1 MFAQRSR
8 RGFHSSSAFMLKKY
22 SSWAFITLKM
32 KSARCLE
39 TPGTDCTAT
48 WRCIPEESN
57 AQLVPEI
64 EFAHKW
70 TDMTAYRKLF
80 HL

>member
-1 MFAQRSR
+1 MFAQRYR
-8 RGFHSSSAFMLKKY
+8 RGFH

-48 WRCIPEESN
+48 RRRILEESN
-57 AQLVPEI
+57 AQLVAEI
-64 EFAHKW
+64 EFAHKL
-70 TDMTAYRKLF
+70 TEMTGYRKLF